1 MKTLILSIAT
11 LLAAGSAV
19 AQPSSRALPNSPLKN
34 STQVASS
41 GSGTQPCPQ
50 ELKQQR
56 QDIQRLIDRLESG
69 EKLDPAQLEGALRDA
84 NR

>member
-1 MKTLILSIAT
+1 MKTLIVSSIAA
-11 LLAAGSAV
+11 LLVAGSAV
-19 AQPSSRALPNSPLKN
+19 AQPSSRALPNSPLNN

-41 GSGTQPCPQ
+41 GTQPCRQ

-56 QDIQRLIDRLESG
+56 QDIQRLIDRLEGG
-69 EKLDPAQLEGALRDA
+69 EKLDPAQLERALRDA